1 MTETPHPWDCL
12 PTETPKAYAAFL
24 AYCALGSRRSVREAA
39 RRYHAEATSKKEIR
53 SVEATT
59 VRTWIGW
66 SSRHEWVSRGLAKDE
81 WLASTSDEQII
92 KNLAAAKL
100 TLTKRARKFLKS
112 EDGADFLRGARALAL
127 HFPPIQRVEDITQ
140 IEDLSHLSDEQ
151 LQEMRE
157 IRDDGRKAKADGSD
171 R

>member
-12 PTETPKAYAAFL
+12 PTETPQAYAAFL
-24 AYCALGSRRSVREAA
+24 DYCALGSRRSARAAA
-39 RRYHAEATSKKEIR
+39 RRHHAKTASNGSEI
-53 SVEATT
+53 TT
-59 VRTWIGW
+59 VQHWLRW
-66 SSRHEWVSRGLAKDE
+66 SAKHQWVSRGLARDE
-81 WLASTSDEQII
+81 WIARTSDEQII

-112 EDGADFLRGARALAL
+112 KDGADFLRGARALAL
-127 HFPPIQRVEDITQ
+127 HFPPVQRVEDVTQ

-157 IRDDGRKAKADGSD
+157 IRDSARKAKEK
-171 R
+171 

>member
-24 AYCALGSRRSVREAA
+24 SYVDLGARRSVREAA
-39 RRYHAEATSKKEIR
+39 RQHHSKSLAAGEISSAED
-53 SVEATT
+53 TT
-59 VRTWIGW
+59 VSTWMDW
-66 SSRHEWVSRGLAKDE
+66 SAKHQWVSRGLARDE
-81 WLASTSDEQII
+81 WIARTSDEQII

-127 HFPPIQRVEDITQ
+127 HFPPVQRVEDVTQ
-140 IEDLSHLSDEQ
+140 IEDLSHLTDEQ
-151 LQEMRE
+151 LESMRK
-157 IRDDGRKAKADGSD
+157 IRDEARKASEK
-171 R
+171 

>member
-24 AYCALGSRRSVREAA
+24 AYVDLGARRSVREAA

-66 SSRHEWVSRGLAKDE
+66 SARHNWVSRGLAKDE
-81 WLASTSDEQII
+81 WLASTSDQVLVE
-92 KNLAAAKL
+92 NLAAFKVKL
-100 TLTKRARKFLKS
+100 TTKAQEFVDKTG
-112 EDGADFLRGARALAL
+112 DPGDFLRAARAVAL
-127 HFPPIQRVEDITQ
+127 HFPPVQRVEDVTQ
-140 IEDLSHLSDEQ
+140 IEDLSDVPTEKLKEA
-151 LQEMRE
+151 
-157 IRDDGRKAKADGSD
+157 RDIIDAARKGKAKD
-171 R
+171 